1 MIIWTKNTYKKKNS
15 SIFKLNFALGSSSYT
30 QDHYK
35 KHSIPSD
42 SLFPTSKWLRDH
54 LPYTHINI
62 HIIWDFS
69 PLCVWKIFVRNGVVH
84 CNWEKKK
91 DENLLA
97 PLFPYRYTEVMF
109 WLSKKET
116 KENSIA
122 ERHLNHRSRLSFTP
136 IFWLL
141 ISHISS
147 RTGRYAAKM
156 NAEHL
161 EPVNVITKNVP

>member
-1 MIIWTKNTYKKKNS
+1 
-15 SIFKLNFALGSSSYT
+15 
-30 QDHYK
+30 
-35 KHSIPSD
+35 
-42 SLFPTSKWLRDH
+42 
-54 LPYTHINI
+54 
-62 HIIWDFS
+62 
-69 PLCVWKIFVRNGVVH
+69 
-84 CNWEKKK
+84 
-91 DENLLA
+91 
-97 PLFPYRYTEVMF
+97 MF